1 MTSNCWPSSKRE
13 GKCQLPTIMAM
24 ACQSFEKFYLGRHS
38 GRQLTWQ
45 LGLGSADVKT
55 RFKAKV
61 HELNVATYALVIL
74 LLFQDLA
81 DDEFLTFQVRQS
93 SHLCLDADAD
103 LNP

>member
-1 MTSNCWPSSKRE
+1 
-13 GKCQLPTIMAM
+13 MAT

-74 LLFQDLA
+74 LLFQDLD
-81 DDEFLTFQVRQS
+81 DDEFLTYQVTQS
-93 SHLCLDADAD
+93 LYFHPGDDA
-103 LNP
+103 N